1 MAAPTIAAHPLP
13 EMNSAPAQPVLLV
26 EDDLDLAGN
35 IQDYLEHH
43 GWLVDHAP
51 NGALGLHRLL
61 AESHSVAI
69 LDLRLP
75 GLSGLELCQRLRAET
90 GTGLPVLMLTAADT
104 LKDRL
109 TGFEAGADD
118 YLAKPFDFKE
128 FLARVKALIKR
139 SNQTLIEA
147 QVLKF
152 ADLELDLTSKIV
164 TRSGQKINLT
174 AKEFQLMEY
183 FLRNQEKVIS
193 KAEIAENIWEVE
205 DEGSSNLIEV
215 YVNYLRKKVDKGFPS
230 KLIHTQFGMGYI
242 LRQE

>member
-1 MAAPTIAAHPLP
+1 MIKILLIEDEPKTVQSLKQGLEENLYTVDVAYDGLMGKQLATRTAYQLIISDIIIPG
-13 EMNSAPAQPVLLV
+13 MN
-26 EDDLDLAGN
+26 
-35 IQDYLEHH
+35 
-43 GWLVDHAP
+43 
-51 NGALGLHRLL
+51 
-61 AESHSVAI
+61 
-69 LDLRLP
+69 
-75 GLSGLELCQRLRAET
+75 GLELCKSLRAEGIQT
-90 GTGLPVLMLTAADT
+90 PILMLTALSTTDDK
-104 LKDRL
+104 LV
-109 TGFEAGADD
+109 GFEAGADD

-164 TRSGQKINLT
+164 TRSGHKINLT

>member
-1 MAAPTIAAHPLP
+1 MVKI
-13 EMNSAPAQPVLLV
+13 LLIEDEPKTVQSLKQGLEENNYAV
-26 EDDLDLAGN
+26 EVAYDGLMGYQLATRN
-35 IQDYLEHH
+35 TYQLIISD
-43 GWLVDHAP
+43 
-51 NGALGLHRLL
+51 
-61 AESHSVAI
+61 I
-69 LDLRLP
+69 IIP
-75 GLSGLELCQRLRAET
+75 GLNGLELCRKLRIEGVQT
-90 GTGLPVLMLTAADT
+90 PVLMLTALSTTDD
-104 LKDRL
+104 KIE
-109 TGFEAGADD
+109 GFDAGADD

-139 SNQTLIEA
+139 SNQTMIEA

-152 ADLELDLTSKIV
+152 ADLELDLSSKIV
-164 TRSGQKINLT
+164 SRSGQKINLT

-205 DEGSSNLIEV
+205 DENSSNLIEV
-215 YVNYLRKKVDKGFPS
+215 YVNYLRKKVDKGFSS

>member
-1 MAAPTIAAHPLP
+1 
-13 EMNSAPAQPVLLV
+13 
-26 EDDLDLAGN
+26 
-35 IQDYLEHH
+35 
-43 GWLVDHAP
+43 
-51 NGALGLHRLL
+51 
-61 AESHSVAI
+61 
-69 LDLRLP
+69 
-75 GLSGLELCQRLRAET
+75 
-90 GTGLPVLMLTAADT
+90 MLTALSTTDDK
-104 LKDRL
+104 LE
-109 TGFEAGADD
+109 GFDAGADD

-139 SNQTLIEA
+139 SNQTMIES

-164 TRSGQKINLT
+164 SRSGQKINLT

-205 DEGSSNLIEV
+205 DENSSNLIEV

>member
-1 MAAPTIAAHPLP
+1 MIKILLIEDEPKTVQSLKQGLEENHYTVDVAYDGLMGKQLATRTAYQLIISDIIIPG
-13 EMNSAPAQPVLLV
+13 MN
-26 EDDLDLAGN
+26 
-35 IQDYLEHH
+35 
-43 GWLVDHAP
+43 
-51 NGALGLHRLL
+51 
-61 AESHSVAI
+61 
-69 LDLRLP
+69 
-75 GLSGLELCQRLRAET
+75 GLELCKLLRAEGIQT
-90 GTGLPVLMLTAADT
+90 PILMLTALSTTDDK
-104 LKDRL
+104 LV
-109 TGFEAGADD
+109 GFEAGADD

>member
-1 MAAPTIAAHPLP
+1 MIKILLIEDEPKTVQSLKQGLEENHYTVDVAYDGNMGKQLAMRTAYQLIITDIIIPG
-13 EMNSAPAQPVLLV
+13 MN
-26 EDDLDLAGN
+26 
-35 IQDYLEHH
+35 
-43 GWLVDHAP
+43 
-51 NGALGLHRLL
+51 
-61 AESHSVAI
+61 
-69 LDLRLP
+69 
-75 GLSGLELCQRLRAET
+75 GLELCKYLRAEGIQT
-90 GTGLPVLMLTAADT
+90 PILMLTALSTTDDK
-104 LKDRL
+104 LV
-109 TGFEAGADD
+109 GFEAGADD

-139 SNQTLIEA
+139 SNQTFIEA

>member
-1 MAAPTIAAHPLP
+1 MKILLIEDEPKTVQSLKQGLEENHYTVDVAYDGLMGKQLATRTAYQLIISDIIIPG
-13 EMNSAPAQPVLLV
+13 MN
-26 EDDLDLAGN
+26 
-35 IQDYLEHH
+35 
-43 GWLVDHAP
+43 
-51 NGALGLHRLL
+51 
-61 AESHSVAI
+61 
-69 LDLRLP
+69 
-75 GLSGLELCQRLRAET
+75 GLELCKLLRAEGIQT
-90 GTGLPVLMLTAADT
+90 PILMLTALSTTDDK
-104 LKDRL
+104 LV
-109 TGFEAGADD
+109 GFEAGADD

>member
-1 MAAPTIAAHPLP
+1 MVKI
-13 EMNSAPAQPVLLV
+13 LLIEDEPKTVQSLKQGLEENNYIV
-26 EDDLDLAGN
+26 EVAYDGHMGHQLATRN
-35 IQDYLEHH
+35 TYQLIISD
-43 GWLVDHAP
+43 
-51 NGALGLHRLL
+51 
-61 AESHSVAI
+61 I
-69 LDLRLP
+69 IIP
-75 GLSGLELCQRLRAET
+75 GINGLELCRKLRLEGVQT
-90 GTGLPVLMLTAADT
+90 PILMLTALSTTDDK
-104 LKDRL
+104 LE
-109 TGFEAGADD
+109 GFDAGADD

-139 SNQTLIEA
+139 SNQTMIEA

-164 TRSGQKINLT
+164 SRSGQKINLT

-205 DEGSSNLIEV
+205 DENSSNLIEV

>member
-1 MAAPTIAAHPLP
+1 MIKILLIEDEPKTVQSLKQGLEENHYTVDVAYDGIMGKQLATRTAYQLIISDIIIPG
-13 EMNSAPAQPVLLV
+13 MN
-26 EDDLDLAGN
+26 
-35 IQDYLEHH
+35 
-43 GWLVDHAP
+43 
-51 NGALGLHRLL
+51 
-61 AESHSVAI
+61 
-69 LDLRLP
+69 
-75 GLSGLELCQRLRAET
+75 GLELCKSLRAEGVQT
-90 GTGLPVLMLTAADT
+90 PILMLTALSTTDDK
-104 LKDRL
+104 LV
-109 TGFEAGADD
+109 GFEAGADD

>member
-1 MAAPTIAAHPLP
+1 MIKILLIEDEPKTVQSLKQGLEENHYTVDVAYDGLMGKQLATRTAYQLIISDIIIPG
-13 EMNSAPAQPVLLV
+13 MN
-26 EDDLDLAGN
+26 
-35 IQDYLEHH
+35 
-43 GWLVDHAP
+43 
-51 NGALGLHRLL
+51 
-61 AESHSVAI
+61 
-69 LDLRLP
+69 
-75 GLSGLELCQRLRAET
+75 GLELCRTLRAEGIQT
-90 GTGLPVLMLTAADT
+90 PILMLTALSTTDDK
-104 LKDRL
+104 LE
-109 TGFEAGADD
+109 GFDAGADD

-139 SNQTLIEA
+139 SNQTMIEA

-164 TRSGQKINLT
+164 TRGGQKINLT

>member
-1 MAAPTIAAHPLP
+1 MIKILLIEDEPKTVQSLKQGLEENHYTVDVAYDGNMGKQLAMRTAYQLIISDIIIPG
-13 EMNSAPAQPVLLV
+13 MN
-26 EDDLDLAGN
+26 
-35 IQDYLEHH
+35 
-43 GWLVDHAP
+43 
-51 NGALGLHRLL
+51 
-61 AESHSVAI
+61 
-69 LDLRLP
+69 
-75 GLSGLELCQRLRAET
+75 GLELCKYLRTEGIQT
-90 GTGLPVLMLTAADT
+90 PILMLTALSTTDDK
-104 LKDRL
+104 LV
-109 TGFEAGADD
+109 GFEAGADD

>member
-1 MAAPTIAAHPLP
+1 MIKILLIEDEPKTVQSLKQGLEENHYTVDVAYDGLMGKQLATRTSYQLIISDIIIPG
-13 EMNSAPAQPVLLV
+13 MN
-26 EDDLDLAGN
+26 
-35 IQDYLEHH
+35 
-43 GWLVDHAP
+43 
-51 NGALGLHRLL
+51 
-61 AESHSVAI
+61 
-69 LDLRLP
+69 
-75 GLSGLELCQRLRAET
+75 GLELCKSLRAEGIQT
-90 GTGLPVLMLTAADT
+90 PILMLTALSTTDDK
-104 LKDRL
+104 LV
-109 TGFEAGADD
+109 GFEAGADD

-139 SNQTLIEA
+139 SIQTLIEA

>member
-1 MAAPTIAAHPLP
+1 MVKI
-13 EMNSAPAQPVLLV
+13 LLIEDEPKTVQSLKQGLEENNYAV
-26 EDDLDLAGN
+26 EVAYDGLMGYQLATRN
-35 IQDYLEHH
+35 TYQLIISD
-43 GWLVDHAP
+43 
-51 NGALGLHRLL
+51 
-61 AESHSVAI
+61 I
-69 LDLRLP
+69 IIP
-75 GLSGLELCQRLRAET
+75 GLNGLELCRKLRIEGVQT
-90 GTGLPVLMLTAADT
+90 PILMLTALSTTDD
-104 LKDRL
+104 KIE
-109 TGFEAGADD
+109 GFDAGADD

-139 SNQTLIEA
+139 SNQTMIEA

-152 ADLELDLTSKIV
+152 ADLELDLSSKIV
-164 TRSGQKINLT
+164 SRSGQKINLT

-205 DEGSSNLIEV
+205 DENSSNLIEV
-215 YVNYLRKKVDKGFPS
+215 YVNYLRKKVDKGFSS

>member
-1 MAAPTIAAHPLP
+1 MITI
-13 EMNSAPAQPVLLV
+13 LLV
-26 EDDLDLAGN
+26 EDEPKTVQSLKKGLEESNFKVDVAYDGEIALQLAN
-35 IQDYLEHH
+35 QNTYQLIISD
-43 GWLVDHAP
+43 
-51 NGALGLHRLL
+51 
-61 AESHSVAI
+61 I
-69 LDLRLP
+69 IIP
-75 GLSGLELCQRLRAET
+75 GINGLELCRQLRHK
-90 GTGLPVLMLTAADT
+90 GINVPILMLTALSSTED
-104 LKDRL
+104 KII
-109 TGFEAGADD
+109 GFDAGADD

-139 SNQTLIEA
+139 SNQTILEA

>member
-1 MAAPTIAAHPLP
+1 MIKI
-13 EMNSAPAQPVLLV
+13 LLI
-26 EDDLDLAGN
+26 EDEPKTVQSLKQGLEENHYAVDVAYDGNMGKQLAMRTTYQL
-35 IQDYLEHH
+35 IISD
-43 GWLVDHAP
+43 
-51 NGALGLHRLL
+51 
-61 AESHSVAI
+61 I
-69 LDLRLP
+69 IIP
-75 GLSGLELCQRLRAET
+75 GINGLELCKYLRAEGIQT
-90 GTGLPVLMLTAADT
+90 PILMLTALSTTDDK
-104 LKDRL
+104 LV
-109 TGFEAGADD
+109 GFEAGADD

-164 TRSGQKINLT
+164 TRAGQKINLT
-174 AKEFQLMEY
+174 AKEFQLLEY

>member
-1 MAAPTIAAHPLP
+1 MIKILLIEDEPKTVQSLKQGLEENHYTVDVAYDGIMGKQLATRTAYQLIISDIIIPG
-13 EMNSAPAQPVLLV
+13 MN
-26 EDDLDLAGN
+26 
-35 IQDYLEHH
+35 
-43 GWLVDHAP
+43 
-51 NGALGLHRLL
+51 
-61 AESHSVAI
+61 
-69 LDLRLP
+69 
-75 GLSGLELCQRLRAET
+75 GLELCKSLRSEGVQT
-90 GTGLPVLMLTAADT
+90 PILMLTALSTTDDK
-104 LKDRL
+104 LV
-109 TGFEAGADD
+109 GFEAGADD